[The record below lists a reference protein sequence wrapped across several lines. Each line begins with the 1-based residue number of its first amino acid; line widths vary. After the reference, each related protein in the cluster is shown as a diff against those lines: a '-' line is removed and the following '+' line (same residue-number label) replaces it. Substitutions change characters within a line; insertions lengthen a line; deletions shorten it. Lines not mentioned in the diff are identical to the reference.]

1 MGPALL
7 RAFHFTVT
15 AHEAY
20 RVGCYDAAARGGFSP
35 HRDDDNPAVAA
46 RRFALSVNLNPG
58 AYEGGGLHLPEHGAL
73 LHTPQGAAAVYS
85 ASLLHAV
92 TEVTR
97 GRRFALVGFF
107 RGEFR
112 GG

>member
-1 MGPALL
+1 M
-7 RAFHFTVT
+7 
-15 AHEAY
+15 
-20 RVGCYDAAARGGFSP
+20 
-35 HRDDDNPAVAA
+35 AA

-58 AYEGGGLHLPEHGAL
+58 EYDGGRLHLPEHNAL

-107 RGEFR
+107 RGDFR